1 MWFVFTA
8 RSEIALIEWP
18 QRVGMDCM
26 PRDRLDLHFELLDNE
41 DGEPNPPK
49 SYRRTEAVNNDRAE
63 GNGDEDEDED
73 EDEDG
78 EQRRVRFVLRSARSS
93 PVNDADTR
101 VHCG

>member
-1 MWFVFTA
+1 MVTMTLAPLACGLFSTA

-49 SYRRTEAVNNDRAE
+49 SFKRTEAVNNDRAE

-73 EDEDG
+73 EDS
-78 EQRRVRFVLRSARSS
+78 EQRRVRFVLRSAR
-93 PVNDADTR
+93 P
-101 VHCG
+101 